1 MTVLVG
7 LLNGMISAATPLLL
21 SSLGGAL
28 TGYKSYRFTYTC

>member
-21 SSLGGAL
+21 SSLGGGADVL
-28 TGYKSYRFTYTC
+28 RWNF